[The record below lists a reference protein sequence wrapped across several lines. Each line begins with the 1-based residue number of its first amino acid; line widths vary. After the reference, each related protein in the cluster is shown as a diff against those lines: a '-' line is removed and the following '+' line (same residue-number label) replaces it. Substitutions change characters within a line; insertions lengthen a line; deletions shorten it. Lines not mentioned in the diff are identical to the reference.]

1 MRKKVTILAICLL
14 SFALLAAGCGINSSQ
29 TVHEMSA
36 LERAAVFQS
45 YGITPLAASAGGGVR
60 TSTTTNHFFT
70 SDSFSLDMDTEV
82 IPGLTWR
89 DAVSSQMRTDD
100 ITYTSGTP
108 TADEVTRLLIR
119 DANVSVETRS
129 FDAFFAGVQ
138 SLTRELGGHVQSSG
152 VSDHAWARNAHL
164 TLRIPAEAL
173 DDFLATLADDYTRV
187 TNLNE
192 WVRDVTMQ
200 HNDMTAQLEA
210 LQVEEEALLRLLA
223 QAGDLGD
230 LLAVQ
235 NQLTHVRHQINR
247 LEGEVRLLENQ
258 VALSTVD
265 LSIWEVERLPLD
277 EEAGFWA
284 RIGDG
289 FVTSLRNLGAGVAN
303 FFASIIIFLPYIILI
318 GAAAIIVLVIVLRRV
333 RKCRKKRDAEED

>member
-1 MRKKVTILAICLL
+1 
-14 SFALLAAGCGINSSQ
+14 
-29 TVHEMSA
+29 
-36 LERAAVFQS
+36 
-45 YGITPLAASAGGGVR
+45 
-60 TSTTTNHFFT
+60 
-70 SDSFSLDMDTEV
+70 
-82 IPGLTWR
+82 
-89 DAVSSQMRTDD
+89 
-100 ITYTSGTP
+100 
-108 TADEVTRLLIR
+108 
-119 DANVSVETRS
+119 
-129 FDAFFAGVQ
+129 
-138 SLTRELGGHVQSSG
+138 
-152 VSDHAWARNAHL
+152 
-164 TLRIPAEAL
+164 
-173 DDFLATLADDYTRV
+173 
-187 TNLNE
+187 
-192 WVRDVTMQ
+192 
-200 HNDMTAQLEA
+200 MTAQLEA